1 MEHALAFLSRRY
13 PQLLF
18 PITPGI
24 SKTAEFRNAIYF
36 GKPYSGQLD
45 FTMSE
50 KDRFLC
56 MDTPAG
62 TAEVLLLYNR
72 TDFEK
77 CFCALANRCEPK
89 LIPPS
94 VGACMISGLL
104 NQEKIRR
111 YGNHEEKTGLLSFL
125 KPTFDQACY
134 DKLILLSSG
143 WYSGITPEEAG
154 FSDAEW
160 TPKSI
165 TIRMYHEITHFVCRT
180 LYPKDISVIRDEVF
194 ADMIGIVAAFG
205 YYDTHMANLFLGIDG
220 ANIRENG
227 RIHYYVKEQDADSVL
242 EETKMW
248 ISLLEQKATNCTD
261 NINDLIVKLFE
272 ALRLVR

>member
-45 FTMSE
+45 FTMSQ

-56 MDTPAG
+56 VDTAAG
-62 TAEVLLLYNR
+62 PAEVLLLHNR
-72 TDFEK
+72 RDFER

-89 LIPPS
+89 NIPPS

-104 NQEKIRR
+104 NQEKVRQ
-111 YGNHEEKTGLLSFL
+111 YGKHEEKSDLLSFL

-143 WYSGITPEEAG
+143 YYSGITPEEAG
-154 FSDAEW
+154 FSDSEW
-160 TPKSI
+160 IEKSI

-220 ANIRENG
+220 ANFRENG
-227 RIHYYVKEQDADSVL
+227 RIHYYIKDRDADSVL
-242 EETKMW
+242 EEVKKW
-248 ISLLEQKATNCTD
+248 ISLLEQTANNHKED
-261 NINDLIVKLFE
+261 INSLMVTLFE
-272 ALRLVR
+272 ELRLAP